1 MDQYGQIVLEPVQ
14 ENANGYSFDA
24 HSVINVIK
32 ETLEES
38 SLEPE
43 SESKTEP

>member
-1 MDQYGQIVLEPVQ
+1 MAQYGQIFLEPVQ
-14 ENANGYSFDA
+14 ENANGSSYDA
-24 HSVINVIK
+24 HSVTNVIK

-43 SESKTEP
+43 FESKTEP